1 MGKSPCKMILDF
13 KTEFTYLTN
22 QNKEDEL
29 LVRKVNRKGK
39 QFEDLGLDPETVT
52 ENDINLNLRKSP
64 SSSSTKDEDAE
75 YLGPDAFPFLD
86 DRLEDREDIDT
97 KYNIVSIIGV
107 NIC

>member
-39 QFEDLGLDPETVT
+39 QFEDLGLDPEKVT
-52 ENDINLNLRKSP
+52 ENDRDLNL
-64 SSSSTKDEDAE
+64 TKDPSGNSKDEN
-75 YLGPDAFPFLD
+75 YYGPDTLPPPGMKDQD
-86 DRLEDREDIDT
+86 DNEDGGNKFNKFFR
-97 KYNIVSIIGV
+97 K
-107 NIC
+107 

>member
-52 ENDINLNLRKSP
+52 ENDINLNFRKNP

-75 YLGPDAFPFLD
+75 YLSL
-86 DRLEDREDIDT
+86 IH
-97 KYNIVSIIGV
+97 I
-107 NIC
+107 